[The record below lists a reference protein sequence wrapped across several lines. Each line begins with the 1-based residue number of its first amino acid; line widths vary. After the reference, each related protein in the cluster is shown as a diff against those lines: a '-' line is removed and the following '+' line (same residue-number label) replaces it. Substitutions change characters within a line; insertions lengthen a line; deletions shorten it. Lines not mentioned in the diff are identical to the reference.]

1 MGPSVPPEPDR
12 LSALDAA
19 FLDLETERAPLH
31 VGWTLRF
38 AGDPPSLA
46 ALRRHVD
53 ARLDRFPR
61 FRRRVVEPALGLG
74 DPHWADDAGFD
85 IARHVHA
92 LRLAPPAGAAQLRDM
107 AGVLLADP
115 LDPLRPLWRMTL
127 VTGLQGGGFA
137 LIGQA
142 HHALVDGVAALEVA
156 ALVLDPAAGAGAA
169 SGAAGD
175 ARRWTPGA
183 PPSPAGA
190 LGHAVRR
197 RVRGGA
203 AAARTLPEAT
213 GMARAA
219 GAFVLPAAQTALER
233 SATRARRAAFATA
246 PLADVR
252 AAAHRHEATVN
263 DALLAAAAVALG
275 AALRRRGERPA
286 AIRVLVPAS
295 TRGAGEDGALGNR
308 ISFLAID
315 LPLGEPDPARVL
327 RTVRSRTRARKHA
340 GDAGAGDALL
350 RSADL
355 LPAPGRRAAA
365 RAAARAARFTLVVS
379 SVTGPAAPLALQGRA
394 LTGAW
399 PAVPLL
405 DGHAVSIGAISYDGR
420 LHAGIYADA
429 EVVPDAADIARDLER
444 ALDALRTAPLTAA
457 TPWRARARARRDAA
471 RSA

>member
-1 MGPSVPPEPDR
+1 MGSSVPAEPDR

-38 AGDPPSLA
+38 TGDPPSLA

-85 IARHVHA
+85 VARHVHA
-92 LRLAPPAGAAQLRDM
+92 LRLAPPAGATQLRDM

-127 VTGLQGGGFA
+127 VTGLQDGGFA

-156 ALVLDPAAGAGAA
+156 ALVLDPAAGAGAP
-169 SGAAGD
+169 GAP
-175 ARRWTPGA
+175 TPGA
-183 PPSPAGA
+183 GPPPARPPPPA
-190 LGHAVRR
+190 RSATRSA
-197 RVRGGA
+197 GGC
-203 AAARTLPEAT
+203 AAARPRPARCPRRR

-233 SATRARRAAFATA
+233 SVTHERRTAFATA

-275 AALRRRGERPA
+275 AALRRRDERPA
-286 AIRVLVPAS
+286 AVRVLVPAS
-295 TRGAGEDGALGNR
+295 TRGDDEDGTLGNR

-355 LPAPGRRAAA
+355 LPAGRPRAPPPAPPPA
-365 RAAARAARFTLVVS
+365 PRASRSSSRA
-379 SVTGPAAPLALQGRA
+379 
-394 LTGAW
+394 
-399 PAVPLL
+399 
-405 DGHAVSIGAISYDGR
+405 
-420 LHAGIYADA
+420 
-429 EVVPDAADIARDLER
+429 
-444 ALDALRTAPLTAA
+444 
-457 TPWRARARARRDAA
+457 
-471 RSA
+471 

>member
-1 MGPSVPPEPDR
+1 MRPPVSAEPDR

-19 FLDLETERAPLH
+19 FLDLETDRAPLH
-31 VGWTLRF
+31 VGWTMRF
-38 AGDPPSLA
+38 TGTPPSLA
-46 ALRRHVD
+46 ALRRHVEG
-53 ARLDRFPR
+53 RLDALPR

-85 IARHVHA
+85 VARHVHA
-92 LRLAPPAGAAQLRDM
+92 VRLAAPAGPRELRDL
-107 AGVLLADP
+107 ASVLLATP
-115 LDPLRPLWRMTL
+115 LDRRRPLWRMTL
-127 VTGLQGGGFA
+127 VTGLQGDGFA
-137 LIGQA
+137 LVGQA

-156 ALVLDPAAGAGAA
+156 ALVLDPVSHARPAGPHAG
-169 SGAAGD
+169 
-175 ARRWTPGA
+175 WTPAAA
-183 PPSPAGA
+183 PSAAGA
-190 LGHAVRR
+190 LGSALRR
-197 RVRGGA
+197 RARDGGA
-203 AAARTLPEAT
+203 AARALPQAASIT
-213 GMARAA
+213 RAA
-219 GAFVLPAAQTALER
+219 GALLLPTASTGLER
-233 SATRARRAAFATA
+233 SLTRERRTAFASV

-252 AAAHRHEATVN
+252 AAAHLHDATVN
-263 DALLAAAAVALG
+263 DALLASAAVALG
-275 AALRRRGERPA
+275 AALIRRGERPA
-286 AIRVLVPAS
+286 AVRALVPAS
-295 TRGAGEDGALGNR
+295 TRGAGEDAADLGNR

-327 RTVRSRTRARKHA
+327 RTVRSRTRSRKNA

-355 LPAPGRRAAA
+355 LPPAGRAAAA

-379 SVTGPAAPLALQGRA
+379 SVTGPSDPLALLGRE

-405 DGHAVSIGAISYDGR
+405 DGHALSIGAISYAGR

-444 ALDALRTAPLTAA
+444 ALDALRTAPAATA

-471 RSA
+471 RTA